1 MCTAPILAWASF
13 CRRSWAILACHKDR
27 QTSNSRLSRPIRS
40 AATSKLPVNVVNGK
54 SKHVSVFGQGAP
66 NSIVIVKWLRTIIG
80 RRQKW
85 SIRTSWPSLPHP
97 HRAASFYR
105 HNRAVTYRR
114 FTVAFRSPIFSHYKL
129 WKSNAG
135 GRNGKYALML

>member
-1 MCTAPILAWASF
+1 MCTVPILAWVSF
-13 CRRSWAILACHKDR
+13 CIRSWAVLACHKDR

-54 SKHVSVFGQGAP
+54 SKRVSVFGQRAP
-66 NSIVIVKWLRTIIG
+66 NSIVIAKWLRTIIG

-85 SIRTSWPSLPHP
+85 SIRTSWPSLPPP
-97 HRAASFYR
+97 HRADSSSK

-114 FTVAFRSPIFSHYKL
+114 FTVAFCSPIFSHYKL
-129 WKSNAG
+129 WKSNSG
-135 GRNGKYALML
+135 GRNWKYALML